1 MRICYANSR
10 YDYSG
15 SDVSIEIGLVGK
27 PNVGKSTFFSAAT
40 LAKAEIANYPFTTID
55 ANKGVAYIRA
65 KCPHEDFDTQ
75 CTPNNSIC
83 EGGTRF
89 IPVELI
95 DVAGLVPDAHSG
107 KGLGNKFLDDLRQAL
122 ALIHV
127 VDAAGAT
134 DAEGNPCD
142 VGSHNPETDVA
153 FLEREIHHWM
163 LSLLQKDWNRISKHA
178 EMSGGKIEKVLHEKF
193 TGLRISLPHIITA
206 LREEGLSEKP
216 SRWTEDEMLSL
227 CCQIQRQAKP
237 ITIAANKCDLE
248 TDETIQAF
256 IGVDPTTRFAVC
268 AEAELALRR
277 AEKAGLI
284 EYIPGA
290 PSFSPKEGS
299 SLTEPQKKGLEKIQK
314 ILNRFEG
321 TGVQP
326 CIEKIVRDVLD
337 LIVVYPVEDETHLTD
352 KEGRILPD
360 AHLLPKGS
368 TAKDLA
374 YKVHTDLGD
383 NFIRAIDCRTRR
395 VIGHDHE
402 LSEGDVIKI
411 IAKS

>member
-1 MRICYANSR
+1 M
-10 YDYSG
+10 
-15 SDVSIEIGLVGK
+15 EIGVVGK

-40 LAKAEIANYPFTTID
+40 LAKAEIANYPFTTIE
-55 ANKGVAYIRA
+55 ANRGVAYIRS
-65 KCPHEDFDTQ
+65 KCPHEDFKVQ

-142 VGSHNPETDVA
+142 VGSHNPEDDVK

-163 LSLLQKDWNRISKHA
+163 FSLLQKDWNRLSKHA
-178 EMSGGKIEKVLHEKF
+178 EMSGSKIEKVLHEKF
-193 TGLRISLPHIITA
+193 TGLRISISHIIAA
-206 LREEGLSEKP
+206 LREQELSEKP
-216 SRWTEDEMLSL
+216 SQWTEDEMLAL
-227 CCQIQRQAKP
+227 CQGIQRHAKP
-237 ITIAANKCDLE
+237 IIIAANKCDLAP
-248 TDETIQAF
+248 DEAVQAF
-256 IGVDPTTRFAVC
+256 IEIDPATRFTVC

-277 AEKAGLI
+277 AEGANLI
-284 EYIPGA
+284 EYLPGS
-290 PSFSPKEGS
+290 PSFDIAKDAGLS
-299 SLTEPQKKGLEKIQK
+299 EPQKKGLEKIQD
-314 ILNRFEG
+314 ILSRFDG

-326 CIEKIVRDVLD
+326 CIEKAVRDVLG

-383 NFIRAIDCRTRR
+383 NFIRAIDCRTHR

-411 IAKS
+411 VAKS